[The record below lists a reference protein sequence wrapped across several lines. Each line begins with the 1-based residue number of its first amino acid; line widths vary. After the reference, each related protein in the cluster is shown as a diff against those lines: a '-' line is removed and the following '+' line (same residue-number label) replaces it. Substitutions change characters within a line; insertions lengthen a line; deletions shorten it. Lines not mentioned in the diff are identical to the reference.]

1 MQGMVFSRPTVFKF
15 TNSYQQACVY
25 CAIKNK

>member
-25 CAIKNK
+25 CAIKK